1 MINCDINIAGAKLLK
16 GNDLIKA
23 DISIANGKII
33 KIGKHSNI
41 PKAEKEIDANGLLA
55 LPGLIDVHVH
65 LRDMQLSHKED
76 FYSGTCAAAAGG
88 FTTVLD
94 MPNTIPP
101 TDSCERLKEKIDAAK
116 QKAMINIGF
125 HAMLIKKVHELVGLT
140 QMGIMSFKLYL
151 NKSGQDLDVRND
163 ELLCKLMNECAQ
175 LNTPLTI
182 HAEEL
187 SEVKEIDS
195 LNNHIKNRDEELEV
209 TALKRILGLV
219 KKSRCQAHI
228 CHLSSSESVLI
239 MKEERN
245 SGLNIS
251 CEVTPHH
258 LFLSKDLF
266 KEHGALILTDPPLR
280 NKNTVKNLFNAL
292 KEGVINIV
300 ASDHAPHTLKEK
312 LCSNANKIPP
322 GIPGL
327 ETTLPLLLTEV
338 NSKRLTLKRIV
349 DILAEGPAK
358 IFHLD
363 NKGALEEGKDADLTL
378 IDLKAEHV
386 IRSDKLFTKA
396 EYSPFDGL
404 KCKGRAVKV
413 FVSGNQI
420 LESGEIVENPGI
432 GKIIT
437 RYMR

>member
-1 MINCDINIAGAKLLK
+1 MVNCDINIVGARLLK

-23 DISIANGKII
+23 DISIANGKIV
-33 KIGKHSNI
+33 KIGKHSKV
-41 PKAEKEIDANGLLA
+41 PKAENEIDANGLLA

-76 FYSGTCAAAAGG
+76 FFSGTCAAAAGG

-101 TDSCERLKEKIDAAK
+101 TDSCERFNEKINVAK
-116 QKAMINIGF
+116 QKAMVNIGF
-125 HAMLIKKVHELVGLT
+125 HGMLINKVHELVGLA

-151 NKSGQDLDVRND
+151 NKSNHDLDVRND
-163 ELLCKLMNECAQ
+163 KLLFKLMYECAQ
-175 LNTPLTI
+175 LNIPLTI

-195 LNNHIKNRDEELEV
+195 LNNHIKNRGEKLEV
-209 TALKRILGLV
+209 DALRRILGLV
-219 KKSRCQAHI
+219 KKSNCQAHI
-228 CHLSSSESVLI
+228 CHLSASESVQI
-239 MKEERN
+239 IKEERN
-245 SGLNIS
+245 SGLDIS

-258 LFLSKDLF
+258 LFLNEEIF
-266 KEHGALILTDPPLR
+266 KEHGALVLTDPPLR
-280 NKNTVKNLFNAL
+280 NKNTAENLFNAL

-312 LCSNANKIPP
+312 LGSNANEVPP

-349 DILAEGPAK
+349 DILAKGPAR

-363 NKGALEEGKDADLTL
+363 NKGTLEEGKDADLTL
-378 IDLKAEHV
+378 IDLKVEHV

-396 EYSPFDGL
+396 EYSPFDGI
-404 KCKGRAVKV
+404 KCKGKAVKV
-413 FVSGNQI
+413 FVSGNQVM
-420 LESGEIVENPGI
+420 ESGEMVENPGV

-437 RYMR
+437 RDM

>member
-1 MINCDINIAGAKLLK
+1 MVNCDINIVGAKLLK
-16 GNDLIKA
+16 GNDLINA
-23 DISIANGKII
+23 DISIGNGKIV

-41 PKAEKEIDANGLLA
+41 PKADNEIDANGLIA

-101 TDSCERLKEKIDAAK
+101 TDSCERLKEKIDVAK
-116 QKAMINIGF
+116 QKAMVNIGF
-125 HAMLIKKVHELVGLT
+125 HGMLINKVHELVGLA
-140 QMGIMSFKLYL
+140 QMGVISFKLYL
-151 NKSGQDLDVRND
+151 NKYNQDLDVRND
-163 ELLCKLMNECAQ
+163 ELLSKLMKECAQ
-175 LNTPLTI
+175 LNIPLTI

-187 SEVKEIDS
+187 SKVNEIDS
-195 LNNHIKNRDEELEV
+195 LNNHIKNRSEKLEV
-209 TALKRILGLV
+209 NALRRILGLV
-219 KKSRCQAHI
+219 KKSNCQVHI
-228 CHLSSSESVLI
+228 CHLSASKSVQI
-239 MKEERN
+239 MKEEKN

-258 LFLSKDLF
+258 LFLNEELF
-266 KEHGALILTDPPLR
+266 KEHGALVLTDPPLR
-280 NKNTVKNLFNAL
+280 NRNTAENLFNAL
-292 KEGVINIV
+292 KEGVIDIV

-312 LCSNANKIPP
+312 LSSNANEVPP

-349 DILAEGPAK
+349 DILAENPAR
-358 IFHLD
+358 IFHLY
-363 NKGALEEGKDADLTL
+363 NKGVLEEGKDADLTL
-378 IDLKAEHV
+378 IDLKAEH
-386 IRSDKLFTKA
+386 IIHSDRLFTKA
-396 EYSPFDGL
+396 EFSPFDGF

-413 FVSGNQI
+413 FVSGNQVI
-420 LESGEIVENPGI
+420 ESGEIIENPGL
-432 GKIIT
+432 GKVIT
-437 RYMR
+437 RDM

>member
-1 MINCDINIAGAKLLK
+1 MTNCDINIVGAKLLK
-16 GNDLIKA
+16 GSDLIKA

-33 KIGKHSNI
+33 KIGKHSNV

-55 LPGLIDVHVH
+55 LPGLIDAHVH

-76 FYSGTCAAAAGG
+76 YYSGTCAAAAGG

-101 TDSCERLKEKIDAAK
+101 TDSCERLKEKIDVAK
-116 QKAMINIGF
+116 QKAMVNIGF
-125 HAMLIKKVHELVGLT
+125 HAMLNKEIHELAGLT

-151 NKSGQDLDVRND
+151 NKSEQDLDVSND

-195 LNNHIKNRDEELEV
+195 LNNHIKNRSEELEV
-209 TALKRILGLV
+209 NALRRILGLV
-219 KKSRCQAHI
+219 QKSRCQAHI
-228 CHLSSSESVLI
+228 CHLSASESVLI
-239 MKEERN
+239 IKKERK

-280 NKNTVKNLFNAL
+280 NKKTIKNLFNAL
-292 KEGVINIV
+292 
-300 ASDHAPHTLKEK
+300 
-312 LCSNANKIPP
+312 
-322 GIPGL
+322 PGL

-349 DILAEGPAK
+349 DILAEGPAR

-378 IDLKAEHV
+378 VDLKAEHV

-396 EYSPFDGL
+396 EYSPFDGV

-413 FVSGNQI
+413 FVSGNQVM
-420 LESGEIVENPGI
+420 ESGEIIENPGI

-437 RYMR
+437 RDI